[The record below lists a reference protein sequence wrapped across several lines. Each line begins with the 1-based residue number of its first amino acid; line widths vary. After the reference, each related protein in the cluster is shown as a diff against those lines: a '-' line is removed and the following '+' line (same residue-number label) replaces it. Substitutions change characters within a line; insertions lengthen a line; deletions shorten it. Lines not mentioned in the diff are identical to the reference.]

1 LDKQDWDMPALSENL
16 RTRISRRAAT
26 AIRQAF
32 DTHRGEMDRV
42 LERAQT
48 AGDQHRRDLASIQDD
63 ALRESVQRVSR
74 NSR

>member
-1 LDKQDWDMPALSENL
+1 MPALSENL

-26 AIRQAF
+26 SIRQAV
-32 DTHRGEMDRV
+32 DAHRGEMDRI
-42 LERAQT
+42 LERAQA
-48 AGDQHRRDLASIQDD
+48 AGDQHRSDLNSIEDK